1 MTVPQP
7 REEQESLEKEVTH
20 TLEEARMVLPG
31 VQALFGF
38 QLVAVYSARFDQ
50 VLSERQQHIHLGSML
65 LTAFTVVLTMSP
77 AAYHRQAEPHQV
89 SRSFVKIASR
99 LLMAGMATLMLSIWL
114 DCYLISRVI
123 LKSFPMSLVAIGLFA
138 VAHVWIWFVMPRI
151 RRRRAA
157 HRE

>member
-1 MTVPQP
+1 MTVPQR
-7 REEQESLEKEVTH
+7 REEQETLDKEVTH

-50 VLSERQQHIHLGSML
+50 VLSAAQQQIHLGSML
-65 LTAFTVVLTMSP
+65 LTAFTVVLTMCP

-89 SRSFVKIASR
+89 TRSFVKIASR

-114 DCYLISRVI
+114 DCYLICRVI
-123 LKSFPMSLVAIGLFA
+123 LKSSRMSLLSVGLFA
-138 VAHVWIWFVMPRI
+138 VAHVWMWFVMPRL
-151 RRRRAA
+151 RRHAA
-157 HRE
+157 QRE